1 MADKWEKIQYEY
13 ENTNKALK
21 DIADENDVKVSTL
34 RSRKSRNKWKR
45 SSSTKKLKSFA
56 MQHEDKNATQRK
68 NVATSHAIDEV
79 SKADL
84 TDKQKRFCLLYLQYF
99 NATKAYLEVYD
110 CSYNTA
116 MVNGSMLLRN
126 TKIKDLL
133 HELTAQQSTDL
144 YITSTELIKREI
156 KMLYASI
163 KDYITIKTV
172 STARTDYDNKPVLD
186 TSGNQIIDHYNEIYV
201 ENPEEMDWSLVSEF
215 RDGKDGTVI
224 KLPDKVKL
232 LKDLLDRLSDNE
244 ITDAKLSKIKA
255 EARIKVVQAN
265 EVEPDSTSKADKEF
279 GELNDNDLRRL
290 ANNDG
295 KYNSTKDLGK

>member
-1 MADKWEKIQYEY
+1 
-13 ENTNKALK
+13 
-21 DIADENDVKVSTL
+21 
-34 RSRKSRNKWKR
+34 
-45 SSSTKKLKSFA
+45 